1 MVAPHDQVP
10 GVFCTEL
17 SAIHQLQCRL
27 LYLGTGSLVASTSRS
42 LLYVSLYL
50 LVCLFNFG
58 DSGYLV
64 LPPLL
69 QIQEELLTFQSVQ
82 PFVLL

>member
-1 MVAPHDQVP
+1 MAAPHQQVL
-10 GVFCTEL
+10 GVFYTEL
-17 SAIHQLQCRL
+17 PAIHQLQCRL
-27 LYLGTGSLVASTSRS
+27 VYLGTGSLVVSTSRS